1 MAIKTKIEQLKVYSG
16 NIKGYLKEINEI
28 LNGDI
33 DFDALFTAEQK
44 IDRLISEAE
53 NFKDITQKA
62 YDDLEEE

>member
-28 LNGDI
+28 LDGDI
-33 DFDALFTAEQK
+33 DFDALLTAEQK